1 MATNNKKIPTNTEKA
16 VEKAILR
23 VAVPAI
29 VFFGGDK
36 AKGATTQPS
45 AYPKTD
51 NVELLYQRPQDNN
64 TINADELYGR
74 KVECNINEL
83 VSKRAD
89 WLCEEYVKSATRRL
103 NAINRCANRDAYVK
117 NMFARMGH
125 GRKYDEYCLVAQ
137 LCAFKDVT
145 DKTGNLQNV
154 LPKSAECTS
163 FIKALRKKG
172 YGDCINNNPSFSNMR
187 PGDMVFTPRGGGK
200 YHATSVKKVWIDSK
214 GVYHVLLTSFN
225 RNHTYELKQSQT
237 RIVVNMHKLANKAL
251 WKELEQQGLLT
262 PEVKRGNV
270 IQIIPMETYK
280 EIKAYLTAGMENN
293 NQNTADLPPKEQP
306 EITFNIIQAAKSKDY
321 S

>member
-1 MATNNKKIPTNTEKA
+1 MTTDNKKTTTKA

-36 AKGATTQPS
+36 AKGATSQLPS
-45 AYPKTD
+45 NPKTD
-51 NVELLYQRPQDNN
+51 NIGMMYRQAGDNT
-64 TINADELYGR
+64 TIDVDILYGR
-74 KVECNINEL
+74 KVECNINDL
-83 VSKRAD
+83 VTKRAD
-89 WLCEEYVKSATRRL
+89 WLCKEYVKSATRRL
-103 NAINRCANRDAYVK
+103 NAINRCANKNAYVK

-145 DKTGNLQNV
+145 DKTGSLQNV

-172 YGDCINNNPSFSNMR
+172 YGDCINNNPSFKNMR

-200 YHATSVKKVWIDSK
+200 YHATSVKEVWADSK

-225 RNHTYELKQSQT
+225 RNHTYELGQSQT
-237 RIVVNMHKLANKAL
+237 RIVVNMHKLATKAL
-251 WKELEQQGLLT
+251 WKELEQQGLLP
-262 PEVKRGNV
+262 PEVKRGDV
-270 IQIIPMETYK
+270 TQTIPMDTYK
-280 EIKAYLTAGMENN
+280 EIKAFLTAGMENN

-306 EITFNIIQAAKSKDY
+306 EIDIRTIQAAKSKNY